1 MNLLQINWLA
11 IFVASLS
18 TFAIGAIWFGPKTF
32 YPMWIRALGRQVPTE
47 RVEMKGSE
55 TFAMFFGTY
64 LGGLAQAVTLGF
76 VISIARSAAEGFN
89 FAAGAFMGFILAVGI
104 GAAASL
110 GHRLF
115 GQADFKVF
123 AGFKVWII
131 EVGADIVAL
140 TIAGAIIGAWV

>member
-11 IFVASLS
+11 VFVASLS

-32 YPMWIRALGRQVPTE
+32 YPIWIRALGRQVPTE

-64 LGGLAQAVTLGF
+64 LGGLAQAATLGF

-89 FAAGAFMGFILAVGI
+89 FAAGAFMGFILAIGI

-115 GQADFKVF
+115 GQANFKVF

-140 TIAGAIIGAWV
+140 TIAGAIIGA